1 MKKKLTAFLLALMM
15 LTQVLVP
22 GSAWAKES
30 KSYPETDS
38 NLVQVGM
45 TGAENYPKL
54 TNKVILDIQKE
65 ATLNSRKNMQDKTG
79 VVPFNTPYLPGQEI
93 PDKDKPRIVGN
104 VSANFTT
111 KGLDDGTFDW
121 EGVFGKDSNGKPG
134 KAKLVFKQWLKN
146 QETGISYQLEVN
158 EDGKYSWTDWEGKPA
173 RIPLYSQGLEA
184 FTYSV
189 YLDQDVSDKVKLL
202 TYRIAGAP
210 SSPGYHKDPE
220 TGLNTA
226 DIVIDLSIQQV
237 ASTKFV
243 SEWHTGLEKDS
254 RPPVEGEF
262 DNKIDEYPGYFP
274 FSKEDGGSIIIRND
288 FINNSDYEDPGYSE
302 YGSSSLTKTP
312 VVKVTEGFE
321 FADENDEEGSPTY
334 VFDEAN
340 KIIQTIDKK
349 HKFKYDFTYDVING
363 GKLTMTEIIPLTFDA
378 NGGKFDSITDPNA
391 EQKIVKEVEYD
402 KDLTEDVEK
411 PKKERETFKGW
422 ATEAKGKALSD
433 EEFNKAIKN
442 VKAAKTF
449 YAVWDNNDIQA
460 EELEVKESFKDGDT
474 WVNDF
479 IPTLDQLKGQVKIKD
494 ASGDFQALTDD
505 DKFAIVDG
513 TNEYTTDGDALKN
526 YLYGK
531 LQEKDDGNKPSRIET
546 VKAKITHK
554 NGTSQTVDIPIKVIK
569 NIYEAKTL
577 TEKPIYVP
585 ENYVKV
591 TVDPTTKAEKPQKY
605 FYYVNPKAKVVIPGK
620 DPVGTGS
627 NTFVKWTYDDNGKET
642 EYKLAEKPRHQFE
655 NPTTITAEYTTD
667 VIPQEGDKKPDTVP
681 EGFVKV
687 TFVPTEN
694 GTLEGNGIFWVNP
707 EKEVTIPVKDPVGS
721 GTNTFVEWKIGENA
735 EGDKYTP
742 STPKKFENDTTITA
756 VYTTDVIEQTD
767 PNKEPDEKPEGT
779 PDNFVKVT
787 VQLTDKA
794 LVKNGEEELTGDAY
808 TRAITRIFWVNP
820 NKEVSLPVTKPVGKD
835 VPVGQDDPK
844 NPKAYKWVFT
854 KWTSNEKPVRT
865 WDDNISD
872 GIVGTFTKETTITAQ
887 YEKKVTDQGL
897 VIADEITVHESF
909 KDGDTW
915 VNNFI
920 DTEATEAIL
929 KGALKVNGSAL
940 PSDATVAFLDDTG
953 NAYADE
959 AALNAALYDKL
970 QEKDD
975 GNNPYRTE
983 TIKAKVTFANKEVQN
998 VEIPIKVIKNIYEA
1012 KTLTERPIYV
1022 PENYVKVTLDPTT
1035 KAENPQKTYFYVNPQ
1050 AQVLIPGSDPNAVSG
1065 FKFVNWTIPGKD
1077 DDGNPINVVYDLK
1090 KRHQFKEETTIT
1102 ANYANEKDI
1111 IQYDPK
1117 KPVVKPDGYVTV
1129 SFDADLGLKL
1139 TEVKFYHVKIGAK
1152 GTNGEPLT
1160 LAALTKPKYQ
1170 PANGYEFN
1178 SWDKADTTE
1187 IGDKDIVVTAKAKQ
1201 VSSPSKPGDGPGY
1214 GPSYP
1219 EVVYR
1224 DRVVEKEK
1232 IVEKIVHV
1240 DDGMNKEIRYM
1251 QGFDGFFRPYDGLS
1265 RAEAAQILAN
1275 ALREDGYVY
1284 NPNFVLPYS
1293 DVGDMWYT
1301 EAVKVVTEAG
1311 VFKGDGNG
1319 LFKPTDKITRAEW
1332 IATLRR
1338 FQNLQEAN
1346 GNTMN
1351 LKAGHWATNEVQAAY
1366 EAGWLDIYQNGIA
1379 KFASDEPITRQEV
1392 AAVSNKAFRRVL
1404 DKIYIDRNYKGL
1416 INYKDIDSSM
1426 ALYEDILCASNT
1438 FLHDGKHY
1446 RAHGVLYKEIKFDHK
1461 TVFNID
1467 TDDLKISQDKFQ
1479 YILR

>member
-1 MKKKLTAFLLALMM
+1 M
-15 LTQVLVP
+15 
-22 GSAWAKES
+22 
-30 KSYPETDS
+30 
-38 NLVQVGM
+38 
-45 TGAENYPKL
+45 
-54 TNKVILDIQKE
+54 
-65 ATLNSRKNMQDKTG
+65 
-79 VVPFNTPYLPGQEI
+79 
-93 PDKDKPRIVGN
+93 
-104 VSANFTT
+104 
-111 KGLDDGTFDW
+111 
-121 EGVFGKDSNGKPG
+121 
-134 KAKLVFKQWLKN
+134 
-146 QETGISYQLEVN
+146 
-158 EDGKYSWTDWEGKPA
+158 
-173 RIPLYSQGLEA
+173 
-184 FTYSV
+184 
-189 YLDQDVSDKVKLL
+189 KLL
-202 TYRIAGAP
+202 TAKLSYSGDEVASFTKDSDGNIVANIPLDLQIAQ
-210 SSPGYHKDPE
+210 
-220 TGLNTA
+220 
-226 DIVIDLSIQQV
+226 I

-243 SEWHTGLEKDS
+243 SEWKTDVQEND
-254 RPPVEGEF
+254 RPAVNGDF
-262 DNKIDEYPGYFP
+262 DTLDNQDLRYFP
-274 FSKEDGGSIIIRND
+274 FPKNDIDVLKLRMESYNLETDVWPGYDPQTPPHLRVVPKVSVEEDML
-288 FINNSDYEDPGYSE
+288 EDP
-302 YGSSSLTKTP
+302 
-312 VVKVTEGFE
+312 
-321 FADENDEEGSPTY
+321 ATY
-334 VFDEAN
+334 E
-340 KIIQTIDKK
+340 IDKDNSRITANGK
-349 HKFKYDFTYDVING
+349 TYKYDLRYDVING

-378 NGGKFDSITDPNA
+378 NGGKFASLDATA
-391 EQKIVKEVEYD
+391 EQKIVKEVDYE

-411 PKKERETFKGW
+411 PKKDRETFKAW
-422 ATEAKGKALSD
+422 ATEAEGNPLSD
-433 EEFNKAIKN
+433 EEFNKAITN
-442 VKAAKTF
+442 VKEAKTF
-449 YAVWDNNDIQA
+449 YAIWDNNDIVADQ
-460 EELEVKESFKDGDT
+460 LEVKESFKDGT
-474 WVNDF
+474 GYVNDF
-479 IPTLDQLKGQVKIKD
+479 IPKLETLKGQVKIKD
-494 ASGDFQALTDD
+494 ASGTPQALTDD
-505 DKFAIVDG
+505 DTLQILDDNGNAIA
-513 TNEYTTDGDALKN
+513 DADLKDK
-526 YLYGK
+526 LYEK
-531 LQEKDDGNKPSRIET
+531 LKEDDATEVSRKVT
-546 VKAKITHK
+546 LKAKVTHK
-554 NGTSQTVDIPIKVIK
+554 NGTSQEVDIPIKVIK

-872 GIVGTFTKETTITAQ
+872 GIVGTFTKETTITA
-887 YEKKVTDQGL
+887 
-897 VIADEITVHESF
+897 
-909 KDGDTW
+909 
-915 VNNFI
+915 
-920 DTEATEAIL
+920 
-929 KGALKVNGSAL
+929 
-940 PSDATVAFLDDTG
+940 
-953 NAYADE
+953 
-959 AALNAALYDKL
+959 
-970 QEKDD
+970 
-975 GNNPYRTE
+975 
-983 TIKAKVTFANKEVQN
+983 
-998 VEIPIKVIKNIYEA
+998 
-1012 KTLTERPIYV
+1012 
-1022 PENYVKVTLDPTT
+1022 
-1035 KAENPQKTYFYVNPQ
+1035 
-1050 AQVLIPGSDPNAVSG
+1050 
-1065 FKFVNWTIPGKD
+1065 
-1077 DDGNPINVVYDLK
+1077 
-1090 KRHQFKEETTIT
+1090 
-1102 ANYANEKDI
+1102 NYANEKDI

-1117 KPVVKPDGYVTV
+1117 KPVAKPDGYVTV

-1284 NPNFVLPYS
+1284 NHNFVLPYS
-1293 DVGDMWYT
+1293 DVGNTWYT

-1346 GNTMN
+1346 GNIMN
-1351 LKAGHWATNEVQAAY
+1351 LKDGHWATNEVQAAY

-1438 FLHDGKHY
+1438 FLHDGRRY

-1461 TVFNID
+1461 TIFNID

>member
-1 MKKKLTAFLLALMM
+1 MLAILL
-15 LTQVLVP
+15 
-22 GSAWAKES
+22 
-30 KSYPETDS
+30 
-38 NLVQVGM
+38 LVQVIVPGVAWASSSD
-45 TGAENYPKL
+45 TSIQKQETSLVKVGELDIESYPKL
-54 TNKVILDIQKE
+54 DNKTILAIQKQARE
-65 ATLNSRKNMQDKTG
+65 NQKLGKRENG
-79 VVPFNTPYLPGQEI
+79 VGLFSVDSPYLPGQNPTNEEKAAAFGNLNVKFIAYGLKNEAGVEQTFQWNEI
-93 PDKDKPRIVGN
+93 
-104 VSANFTT
+104 F
-111 KGLDDGTFDW
+111 GT
-121 EGVFGKDSNGKPG
+121 DSNGNSGTADIYFVQKDAETREEIHRFKLTVNKAGQYILKDIYGNP
-134 KAKLVFKQWLKN
+134 AKL
-146 QETGISYQLEVN
+146 
-158 EDGKYSWTDWEGKPA
+158 
-173 RIPLYSQGLEA
+173 PLYSTELKPYKYDVE
-184 FTYSV
+184 
-189 YLDQDVSDKVKLL
+189 LDIAITEKVKLL
-202 TYRIAGAP
+202 TAKLSYSGDEVASFTKDSDGNIVANIPLDLQIAQ
-210 SSPGYHKDPE
+210 
-220 TGLNTA
+220 
-226 DIVIDLSIQQV
+226 I

-243 SEWHTGLEKDS
+243 SEWKTDVQEND
-254 RPPVEGEF
+254 RPAVNGDF
-262 DNKIDEYPGYFP
+262 DTLDNQDLRYFP
-274 FSKEDGGSIIIRND
+274 FPKNDIDVLKLRMESYNLETDVWPGYDPQTPPHLRVVPKVSVEEDML
-288 FINNSDYEDPGYSE
+288 EDP
-302 YGSSSLTKTP
+302 
-312 VVKVTEGFE
+312 
-321 FADENDEEGSPTY
+321 ATY
-334 VFDEAN
+334 E
-340 KIIQTIDKK
+340 IDKDNSRITANGK
-349 HKFKYDFTYDVING
+349 TYKYDLRYDVING

-378 NGGKFDSITDPNA
+378 NGGKFASLDATA
-391 EQKIVKEVEYD
+391 EQKIVKEVDYE

-411 PKKERETFKGW
+411 PKKDRETFKAW
-422 ATEAKGKALSD
+422 ATEAEGNPLSD
-433 EEFNKAIKN
+433 EEFNKAITN
-442 VKAAKTF
+442 VKEAKTF
-449 YAVWDNNDIQA
+449 YAIWDNNDIVADQ
-460 EELEVKESFKDGDT
+460 LEVKESFKDGT
-474 WVNDF
+474 GYVNDF
-479 IPTLDQLKGQVKIKD
+479 IPKLETLKGQVKIKD
-494 ASGDFQALTDD
+494 ASGTPQALTDD
-505 DKFAIVDG
+505 DTLQILDDNGNAIA
-513 TNEYTTDGDALKN
+513 DADLKDK
-526 YLYGK
+526 LYEK
-531 LQEKDDGNKPSRIET
+531 LKEDDATEVSRKVT
-546 VKAKITHK
+546 LKAKVTHK
-554 NGTSQTVDIPIKVIK
+554 NGTSQEVDIPIKVIK

-959 AALNAALYDKL
+959 AALKAALYDKL

-1117 KPVVKPDGYVTV
+1117 KPVAKPDGYVTV